1 MNKREE
7 QKVIENLERKEE
19 VLPRIKGIYI
29 NRYVVEPSLKK
40 NIIVTAGPTNERIDS
55 VMKITNMSTGKLG
68 AIVADELLQEESL
81 GTLFYLSPKL
91 AVKPKTESK
100 KLKLVQIESTI
111 DLLNAIKKIITE
123 NKIYGMVH
131 SSAVGDYYGEYTITG
146 EQLAEEIAEKLFNQ
160 ILPKEELKR
169 KVLYII
175 EQPESLTDNSHKIS
189 SYEKNLM
196 VKLGLTPKVIGHIK
210 ELDPNVLLI
219 GFKLLDGV
227 EKEELLEVA
236 TKLRQKN
243 DADYIVANN
252 LAEIHNGMHKA
263 TILNKDGIYTECE
276 TKQEIAKSLRKI
288 LFPPQKN

>member
-7 QKVIENLERKEE
+7 QKVIERKEE

-146 EQLAEEIAEKLFNQ
+146 EQLAEEIAVKLFNQ

-169 KVLYII
+169 KVLSII
-175 EQPESLTDNSHKIS
+175 EHPESLTDNSHKIS

-236 TKLRQKN
+236 TKLREKN

-288 LFPPQKN
+288 LFPPQNN

>member
-7 QKVIENLERKEE
+7 QKVIERKEE

-169 KVLYII
+169 KVLSII

-210 ELDPNVLLI
+210 ELDPNILLI
-219 GFKLLDGV
+219 GVKLLDGV

-236 TKLRQKN
+236 TKLREKN

>member
-7 QKVIENLERKEE
+7 QKVIERKEG

-29 NRYVVEPSLKK
+29 NRYVVGPSLKK
-40 NIIVTAGPTNERIDS
+40 NIIITAGPTNERIDS

-91 AVKPKTESK
+91 AMKPKTESK

-169 KVLYII
+169 KVLSII
-175 EQPESLTDNSHKIS
+175 EHPESLTDNSHKIS

-210 ELDPNVLLI
+210 ELDSNILLI

-236 TKLRQKN
+236 TKLREKN

-252 LAEIHNGMHKA
+252 LAGIHNGMHKA

>member
-29 NRYVVEPSLKK
+29 NRYVVEPSLKE

-160 ILPKEELKR
+160 ILPKEELER
-169 KVLYII
+169 KVLSII
-175 EQPESLTDNSHKIS
+175 EHPESLTDNSHKIS

-210 ELDPNVLLI
+210 ELDPNILLI

-236 TKLRQKN
+236 TKLREKN

>member
-160 ILPKEELKR
+160 ILHKEELER
-169 KVLYII
+169 KVLSII
-175 EQPESLTDNSHKIS
+175 EHPESLTDNSHKIS

-210 ELDPNVLLI
+210 ELDPNILLI

-236 TKLRQKN
+236 TKLREKN

-288 LFPPQKN
+288 LFPPQNN

>member
-169 KVLYII
+169 KVLSII
-175 EQPESLTDNSHKIS
+175 EHPESLTDNSHKIS

-219 GFKLLDGV
+219 GFKLLDGA

-288 LFPPQKN
+288 LFPPQNN

>member
-7 QKVIENLERKEE
+7 QKVIERKEE

-123 NKIYGMVH
+123 NKIYGMAH

-160 ILPKEELKR
+160 ILPKEELER
-169 KVLYII
+169 KVLSII
-175 EQPESLTDNSHKIS
+175 EHPESLTDNSHKIS

-210 ELDPNVLLI
+210 ELDPNILLI

-288 LFPPQKN
+288 LFPPQNN

>member
-7 QKVIENLERKEE
+7 QKVIERKEE

-40 NIIVTAGPTNERIDS
+40 NIIITAGPTNERIDS

-169 KVLYII
+169 KVLSII

-210 ELDPNVLLI
+210 ELDPNILLI
-219 GFKLLDGV
+219 GF
-227 EKEELLEVA
+227 
-236 TKLRQKN
+236 
-243 DADYIVANN
+243 I
-252 LAEIHNGMHKA
+252 
-263 TILNKDGIYTECE
+263 
-276 TKQEIAKSLRKI
+276 
-288 LFPPQKN
+288 

>member
-7 QKVIENLERKEE
+7 QKVVENLERKEE

-169 KVLYII
+169 KVLSII
-175 EQPESLTDNSHKIS
+175 EHPESLTDNSHKIS

-210 ELDPNVLLI
+210 ELDPNILLI

-236 TKLRQKN
+236 TKLREKN

-288 LFPPQKN
+288 LFPPQNN

>member
-7 QKVIENLERKEE
+7 QKVIERKEE

-169 KVLYII
+169 KVLSII

-210 ELDPNVLLI
+210 ELDPNILLI

-236 TKLRQKN
+236 TKLREKN

-288 LFPPQKN
+288 LFSPQNN

>member
-7 QKVIENLERKEE
+7 QKVIERKEE

-91 AVKPKTESK
+91 AMKPKTESK

-169 KVLYII
+169 KVLSII
-175 EQPESLTDNSHKIS
+175 EHPESLTDNSHKIS

-210 ELDPNVLLI
+210 ELDSNILLI

-236 TKLRQKN
+236 TKLREKN

-288 LFPPQKN
+288 LFSSQNN

>member
-7 QKVIENLERKEE
+7 QKVIERKEK

-169 KVLYII
+169 KVLSII

-210 ELDPNVLLI
+210 ELDPNILLI

>member
-7 QKVIENLERKEE
+7 QKVIERKEE

>member
-7 QKVIENLERKEE
+7 QKVIERKEE

-100 KLKLVQIESTI
+100 KIKLVQIESTI

-169 KVLYII
+169 KVLSII

-210 ELDPNVLLI
+210 ELDPNILLI

-236 TKLRQKN
+236 TKLREKN

-288 LFPPQKN
+288 LFSPQNN

>member
-1 MNKREE
+1 MNKRDE
-7 QKVIENLERKEE
+7 QKVINFLERREE
-19 VLPRIKGIYI
+19 ILPRIKEIYI
-29 NRYVVEPSLKK
+29 NRYKIEPSLKK
-40 NIIVTAGPTNERIDS
+40 NIIITAGPTNERIDS

-91 AVKPKTESK
+91 AMKPKTVSK

-169 KVLYII
+169 KVLSII

-210 ELDPNVLLI
+210 ELDPNILLI

-227 EKEELLEVA
+227 AKEELLAVA

>member
-7 QKVIENLERKEE
+7 QKVIERKEE

-169 KVLYII
+169 KVLSII

-210 ELDPNVLLI
+210 ELDPNILLI

-236 TKLRQKN
+236 TKLREKN

-288 LFPPQKN
+288 LFPPQNN

>member
-7 QKVIENLERKEE
+7 QKVIERKEE

-68 AIVADELLQEESL
+68 AIGADELLQEESL

-169 KVLYII
+169 KVLSII

-210 ELDPNVLLI
+210 ELDPNILLI

-288 LFPPQKN
+288 LFPPQNN

>member
-111 DLLNAIKKIITE
+111 NLLNAIKKIITE

-169 KVLYII
+169 KVLSII

-210 ELDPNVLLI
+210 ELDPNILLI

-288 LFPPQKN
+288 LFPPQNN